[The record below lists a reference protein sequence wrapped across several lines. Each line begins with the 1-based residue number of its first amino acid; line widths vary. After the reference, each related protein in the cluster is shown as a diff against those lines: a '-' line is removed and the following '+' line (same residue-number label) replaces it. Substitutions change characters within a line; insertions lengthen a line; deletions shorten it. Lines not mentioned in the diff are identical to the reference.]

1 MRLIIQGRNIEV
13 TDLLRQ
19 YIEKKVGKL
28 DRYLSTIDEA
38 HVDLAVERTKSAEDR
53 QVVQLTLK
61 DGGAILR
68 AEERTGDMFASLD
81 AALDKIRRQ
90 IRRYKGKQQDRWH
103 GKLKGKPPLEG
114 YEESAPRIVKV
125 KRFQMTPM
133 DEEEAIEQMELLSHD
148 FFVFFNV
155 NTDSINVLYRRRDG
169 NYGLLEPELA

>member
-19 YIEKKVGKL
+19 YIEKRVGKL
-28 DRYLSTIDEA
+28 DRYLSTIDEV
-38 HVDLAVERTKSAEDR
+38 HVDLSVERTKSAEDR

-68 AEERTGDMFASLD
+68 AEERTGDMFASVD
-81 AALDKIRRQ
+81 AALDKMRRQ
-90 IRRYKGKQQDRWH
+90 IRRYKGKRQDRWH
-103 GKLKGKPPLEG
+103 GKLKGKPPLEE
-114 YEESAPRIVKV
+114 YEESAPRIVRV
-125 KRFQMTPM
+125 KRFQVTPM
-133 DEEEAIEQMELLSHD
+133 DEEEAIEQMELLGHD

-155 NTDSINVLYRRRDG
+155 NTGNINVLYRRRDG